1 MVTENDR
8 ENNQADWN
16 AIANPAGEIGFGL
29 RFDPA
34 LFRYIWY
41 CQQLGDVAQGY
52 PWWGRTHAA
61 ALEPWTSYPTNGP
74 TEAGAN
80 GTALELQ
87 PGKSLKT
94 GCVPWATTGWS
105 GCQA

>member
-41 CQQLGDVAQGY
+41 
-52 PWWGRTHAA
+52 
-61 ALEPWTSYPTNGP
+61 
-74 TEAGAN
+74 
-80 GTALELQ
+80 
-87 PGKSLKT
+87 
-94 GCVPWATTGWS
+94 
-105 GCQA
+105 